1 METVE
6 ILDRAEINGDTVVV
20 QYSKTEAALSDLRGK
35 YKGVAYDLT
44 TTKGDKEARAARLE
58 LITLRTSLE
67 KKRKEFKA
75 PALEFGKKIDSEA
88 ARITIEILEL
98 ENPIDQQIKADEF
111 RRAAE
116 KAERDRIEAARV
128 QALRDKIAAIW
139 ALVDKCHGISAER
152 IAKGIAQVE
161 QIDTSPVVFAEYS
174 NDAERTRAETLKAM
188 RGMHEKA
195 IEREAESARVEAQ
208 RVENER
214 VAAEN
219 KAKADALTAQQAAI
233 DKAAADLKA
242 AQDAAAKEQE
252 ERDRQEREKVAAEQ
266 TAFEKQEQEEIER
279 LAKLN
284 STLIVAAPAAAP
296 VISEPSGPR
305 MILTPRPAVA
315 AKPTKAPTLAL
326 GTISERL
333 GFNVTSAFLATL
345 GFEATTVKAAKLFHE
360 SEFPAICSALIEHI
374 QDVVEGVTA

>member
-116 KAERDRIEAARV
+116 KAERERIEAARV

-139 ALVDKCHGISAER
+139 ALVDKCHGISSER

-214 VAAEN
+214 VAEEQR
-219 KAKADALTAQQAAI
+219 KQAKALADQQAAI
-233 DKAAADLKA
+233 DKAAAELKA
-242 AQDAAAKEQE
+242 KQEAARKEEATRERIRAEEQAKAEKE
-252 ERDRQEREKVAAEQ
+252 AREKLAEVKTTVVPTPP
-266 TAFEKQEQEEIER
+266 TAPAPAMVMHGNLPVSIEQFNKTYPPP
-279 LAKLN
+279 LAK
-284 STLIVAAPAAAP
+284 AAPSSTRTQIDACLSRLNEADLTRVLHFCQSRFETALAA
-296 VISEPSGPR
+296 
-305 MILTPRPAVA
+305 
-315 AKPTKAPTLAL
+315 
-326 GTISERL
+326 
-333 GFNVTSAFLATL
+333 
-345 GFEATTVKAAKLFHE
+345 
-360 SEFPAICSALIEHI
+360 
-374 QDVVEGVTA
+374 